1 MYLDEI
7 YGNGSKICCNGSFS
21 DVVLEDPI
29 PDMSTL
35 LMLIGEMAPAQR
47 PLR

>member
-1 MYLDEI
+1 MSVIISIIEI
-7 YGNGSKICCNGSFS
+7 SYHLHL
-21 DVVLEDPI
+21 DVVMEDPI
-29 PDMSTL
+29 PDLSTL

>member
-1 MYLDEI
+1 MRIEVYLT
-7 YGNGSKICCNGSFS
+7 YYSFLS

-29 PDMSTL
+29 PDLSTL